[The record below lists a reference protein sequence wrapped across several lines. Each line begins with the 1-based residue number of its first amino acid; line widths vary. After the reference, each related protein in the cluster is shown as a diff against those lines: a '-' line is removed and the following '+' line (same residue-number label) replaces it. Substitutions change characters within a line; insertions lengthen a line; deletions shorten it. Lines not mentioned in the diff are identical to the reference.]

1 MLGLFVGIND
11 YPGTDS
17 DLGGCIDDAND
28 WAAFFSTYLTEQPT
42 MLLNEGATKDR
53 ILSHLQAKVT
63 HLRPGELFVF
73 TYSGHGTWMP
83 DMDGDEPDG
92 RDEALCPFDMSETN
106 LVLDDEI
113 AEIFAR
119 RHPDSKILMITDSCH
134 SGTVFRMAGVAE
146 VKKKIRFLP
155 PANFVKDPL
164 KLQRIAMTSTLPRVA
179 ASNKATPGVIHFA
192 GCSDAQ
198 YCYDTQFNG
207 KPNGAFTRTMLDTLK
222 EGNCASYGDLIKAVR
237 EKLPSFDYPQTPRLN
252 VSRKLRQATMF
263 T

>member
-11 YPGTDS
+11 YPGVDA
-17 DLGGCIDDAND
+17 DLGGCVDDAQD
-28 WAAFFSTYLTEQPT
+28 WAAYFATYLTEKPT
-42 MLLNEGATKDR
+42 MLLNDGATKVR
-53 ILSHLQAKVT
+53 IVEQLQAKVSQ
-63 HLRPGELFVF
+63 LRPGELFVF

-113 AEIFAR
+113 REILVR
-119 RHPDSKILMITDSCH
+119 RHPDSKVLMITDSCH
-134 SGTVFRMAGVAE
+134 SGTVFRMAGVAG
-146 VKKKIRFLP
+146 VKKKIRYLP

-164 KLQRIAMTSTLPRVA
+164 TLQRIAQRSVGLRA
-179 ASNKATPGVIHFA
+179 SASNKALPGIIHFA

-207 KPNGAFTRTMLDTLK
+207 KPNGAFTRTMLDTLA
-222 EGNCASYGDLIKAVR
+222 EGKCLSYDDLIKVVR
-237 EKLPSFDYPQTPRLN
+237 TKLPSFEYPQTPRLN